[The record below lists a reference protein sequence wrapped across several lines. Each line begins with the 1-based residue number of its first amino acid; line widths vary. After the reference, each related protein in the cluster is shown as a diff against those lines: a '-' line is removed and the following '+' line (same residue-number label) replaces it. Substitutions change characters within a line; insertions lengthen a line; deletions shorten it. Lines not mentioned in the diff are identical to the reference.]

1 MAFYAGIDVGSSA
14 TKAVLVDAHGEVAAR
29 AVTHSGAD
37 FAGAARTA
45 FDQALAQA
53 GVEESTVDEVLSTG
67 YGRSNVEFAGI
78 RRTEIECHARG
89 AYHHVPRAITVVDIG
104 GQDNKI
110 IRLDENGRRVKFN
123 MNRKCAAGTGSFL
136 EEMALRLHVPLEDLS
151 SMAEKATDPGV
162 KLGSYC
168 TVFAMTEILAK
179 VRAGVKPNDLARA
192 ALVSV
197 ATRVLETQ
205 AIVTEVVATGGVV
218 AHNPMMG
225 TILSE
230 ILDTEVHLPP
240 YPQHVGALGAA
251 LIAAESAQKE

>member
-1 MAFYAGIDVGSSA
+1 MGFYAGIDVGSSA
-14 TKAVLVDAHGEVAAR
+14 TKAVLLDAEGAEVAR

-37 FAGAARTA
+37 FAGAARTV
-45 FDQALAQA
+45 FDEVLAEA
-53 GVEESTVDEVLSTG
+53 GAAAGAVEAVLSTG
-67 YGRSNVEFAGI
+67 YGRSNVPFAGL

-110 IRLDENGRRVKFN
+110 IRLDAQGRRVKFN

-136 EEMALRLHVPLEDLS
+136 EEMALRLHVPLGDLS
-151 SMAEKATDPGV
+151 SMAKRATDHSV

-179 VRAGVKPNDLARA
+179 VRAGVRAEDLARA

-205 AIVTEVVATGGVV
+205 AVVTEVVATGGVV
-218 AHNPMMG
+218 AHNPLMKE
-225 TILSE
+225 ILSE
-230 ILDTEVHLPP
+230 ILATEVHLPP
-240 YPQHVGALGAA
+240 YPQYIGALGAA
-251 LIAAESAQKE
+251 LIAAESARKE